1 MGIGYAAIA
10 IKAGFTPLQTISMS
24 FLVYA
29 GAGQIIAASMALSGA
44 TAIAIIL
51 TNFVVNLRYFVMST
65 CVLNQVEES
74 NLPLNILAAH
84 VTVDES
90 FAMFSLSED
99 SSIWIYL
106 GIAITAWLSWCLG
119 AGIGVVLLDLL
130 PVIVTNSFNISLYA
144 LFVAI
149 LTPAVK
155 ENRQIALL
163 VLITAVLN
171 IVLSQFLGNWSLIV
185 STLIGAA
192 VGMYIVDDE
201 YLALFIDR
209 LDFPP
214 KVEKFL
220 NLIPYTALAA
230 LICPGVLTVDN
241 QLWYIGLIGAV
252 VAAGLAWKK
261 VPLGAIVILTVV
273 VLITVYSIVPF
284 F

>member
-10 IKAGFTPLQTISMS
+10 IKAGMTPLQTISMS

-29 GAGQIIAASMALSGA
+29 GAGQIIAASMVLSGA
-44 TAIAIIL
+44 TAMAIIL

-65 CVLNQVEES
+65 CVLNQVEDS
-74 NLPLNILAAH
+74 NTPLNILAAH

-119 AGIGVVLLDLL
+119 AGIGVFLLDLL

-149 LTPAVK
+149 LTPAIK

-163 VLITAVLN
+163 VLITAILN
-171 IVLSQFLGNWSLIV
+171 IVLGQLLGNWSLIA
-185 STLIGAA
+185 STLIGAGI
-192 VGMYIVDDE
+192 GMYLVDDD
-201 YLALFIDR
+201 YL
-209 LDFPP
+209 
-214 KVEKFL
+214 
-220 NLIPYTALAA
+220 LAGDA
-230 LICPGVLTVDN
+230 
-241 QLWYIGLIGAV
+241 
-252 VAAGLAWKK
+252 
-261 VPLGAIVILTVV
+261 
-273 VLITVYSIVPF
+273 
-284 F
+284 

>member
-1 MGIGYAAIA
+1 MGVDTISRTSKFIEGAKKGIPITFGYVPMGIGYAAIA
-10 IKAGFTPLQTISMS
+10 IKAGMTPFETISMS

-29 GAGQIIAASMALSGA
+29 GAGQIIAATMLLNGA
-44 TAIAIIL
+44 TAMAIIL

-99 SSIWIYL
+99 SNIWIYL

-119 AGIGVVLLDLL
+119 AGIGVVVLDLL

-149 LTPAVK
+149 LIPAIK
-155 ENRQIALL
+155 ESKQIALL
-163 VLITAVLN
+163 VFITAVLN

-185 STLIGAA
+185 STLVGAA
-192 VGMYIVDDE
+192 IGMYIVDDK
-201 YLALFIDR
+201 YL
-209 LDFPP
+209 
-214 KVEKFL
+214 
-220 NLIPYTALAA
+220 
-230 LICPGVLTVDN
+230 
-241 QLWYIGLIGAV
+241 
-252 VAAGLAWKK
+252 
-261 VPLGAIVILTVV
+261 LGED
-273 VLITVYSIVPF
+273 S
-284 F
+284 

>member
-10 IKAGFTPLQTISMS
+10 IKAGFTPLQTVSMS
-24 FLVYA
+24 VLVYA
-29 GAGQIIAASMALSGA
+29 GAGQIIAASMVLSSA
-44 TAIAIIL
+44 SVMAVIL

-74 NLPLNILAAH
+74 NLGLNIFASH

-106 GIAITAWLSWCLG
+106 GIAVIAWLSWILG
-119 AGIGVVLLDLL
+119 AAIGVVVLDLL

-149 LTPAVK
+149 LVPAIK
-155 ENRQIALL
+155 KSRQIAIL

-171 IVLSQFLGNWSLIV
+171 IILSQLIGNWSLIV

-201 YLALFIDR
+201 Y
-209 LDFPP
+209 
-214 KVEKFL
+214 
-220 NLIPYTALAA
+220 
-230 LICPGVLTVDN
+230 
-241 QLWYIGLIGAV
+241 
-252 VAAGLAWKK
+252 
-261 VPLGAIVILTVV
+261 IL
-273 VLITVYSIVPF
+273 SGDA
-284 F
+284 

>member
-10 IKAGFTPLQTISMS
+10 IKAGFTPLQTVSMS
-24 FLVYA
+24 VLVYA
-29 GAGQIIAASMALSGA
+29 GAGQIIAASMVLSSA
-44 TAIAIIL
+44 SVMAVIL

-74 NLPLNILAAH
+74 NLGLNIFASH

-106 GIAITAWLSWCLG
+106 GIAVIAWLSWIIG
-119 AGIGVVLLDLL
+119 AAIGVVVLDLL

-149 LTPAVK
+149 LVPAIK
-155 ENRQIALL
+155 KSRQIALL

-171 IVLSQFLGNWSLIV
+171 IILSQLIGNWSLIV

-201 YLALFIDR
+201 Y
-209 LDFPP
+209 
-214 KVEKFL
+214 
-220 NLIPYTALAA
+220 
-230 LICPGVLTVDN
+230 
-241 QLWYIGLIGAV
+241 
-252 VAAGLAWKK
+252 
-261 VPLGAIVILTVV
+261 IL
-273 VLITVYSIVPF
+273 SGDA
-284 F
+284 

>member
-10 IKAGFTPLQTISMS
+10 LKAGMTPLETISMS

-29 GAGQIIAASMALSGA
+29 GAGQIIAASMVLSGA
-44 TAIAIIL
+44 TAMAIIL

-65 CVLNQVEES
+65 CVLNQVEDS
-74 NLPLNILAAH
+74 NVGLNILAAH

-99 SSIWIYL
+99 SSIWVYL

-119 AGIGVVLLDLL
+119 AGIGVVLLDIL

-155 ENRQIALL
+155 ENKQIALL

-171 IVLSQFLGNWSLIV
+171 VVLGQFLGNWSLIV
-185 STLIGAA
+185 ATLIGAA
-192 VGMYIVDDE
+192 IGMYIVDDE
-201 YLALFIDR
+201 Y
-209 LDFPP
+209 
-214 KVEKFL
+214 FL
-220 NLIPYTALAA
+220 SGDA
-230 LICPGVLTVDN
+230 
-241 QLWYIGLIGAV
+241 
-252 VAAGLAWKK
+252 
-261 VPLGAIVILTVV
+261 
-273 VLITVYSIVPF
+273 
-284 F
+284 

>member
-10 IKAGFTPLQTISMS
+10 IKAGFTPLQTVSMS
-24 FLVYA
+24 VLVYA
-29 GAGQIIAASMALSGA
+29 GAGQIIAASMVLSSA
-44 TAIAIIL
+44 SVMAVIL

-74 NLPLNILAAH
+74 NLGLNIFASH

-106 GIAITAWLSWCLG
+106 GIAVIAWLSWILC
-119 AGIGVVLLDLL
+119 AAIGVVVLDLL

-149 LTPAVK
+149 LVPAIK
-155 ENRQIALL
+155 KSRQIALL

-171 IVLSQFLGNWSLIV
+171 IILSQLIGNWSLIV

-201 YLALFIDR
+201 Y
-209 LDFPP
+209 
-214 KVEKFL
+214 
-220 NLIPYTALAA
+220 
-230 LICPGVLTVDN
+230 
-241 QLWYIGLIGAV
+241 
-252 VAAGLAWKK
+252 
-261 VPLGAIVILTVV
+261 IL
-273 VLITVYSIVPF
+273 SGDA
-284 F
+284 